1 MPVNS
6 NVYRNIA
13 TTEFQKFVEIVND
26 SRFPAITTH
35 PPDYNNQPTTQIFP
49 KYAILTYD
57 VGQNNGGIPTNT
69 LPFGNNSSIDAFG
82 RLRISNPDTIHNA
95 KQVFDNAPLIFDSI
109 TVGTGSNTYDQTN
122 SSTVMAVSSNNDVA
136 IRQTKLSVNYQPGKS
151 ILAFITFVMESNTN
165 CISRVGLFDGDTT
178 TPYSNVNGF
187 YFENNNNNLNF
198 VINNYGG
205 GQTSQTTP
213 QSAWNIDKLDGTGVS
228 GITLN
233 VSKTQILVIDYE
245 WLGVGRVRM
254 GFCIDGIVYY
264 AHAFN
269 NANSLLLPYLKNPNN
284 PVRYEIRST
293 GGAGSLRQ
301 ICSSV
306 MAEGGSTENGLPFS
320 INSGS
325 TSIGNFSAG
334 VTAPLVNIRLK
345 STSRTASIR
354 LVDFSAMASTT
365 TNTLLQIVLNG
376 TVSGTALTWN
386 SIANSNMEY
395 AICSTANSLSGGT
408 VLYSGFFNKAS
419 NTVSTIPESILAI
432 GASINGT
439 SDVLSLC
446 LTPSNGNESY
456 YGSMNW
462 IELL

>member
-13 TTEFQKFVEIVND
+13 TTEYQKFVEIIND
-26 SRFPAITTH
+26 SRFPAITTT
-35 PPDYNNQPTTQIFP
+35 PVDYNNQPTTQIFP
-49 KYAILTYD
+49 KYALLTYD
-57 VGQNNGGIPTNT
+57 IGQNNSGVPINS
-69 LPFGNNSSIDAFG
+69 LPFGNNSAIDAFG
-82 RLRISNPDTIHNA
+82 RLRISNPETVHNA
-95 KQVFDNAPLIFDSI
+95 KQVYDNAPLIYSSA

-122 SSTVMAVSSNNDVA
+122 SSTVMAVSSNSDVA
-136 IRQTKLSVNYQPGKS
+136 IRQSKLSINYQPGKS

-187 YFENNNNNLNF
+187 YFENNNNSLYF
-198 VINNYGG
+198 VINNNGG
-205 GQTSQTTP
+205 DASSQTVP
-213 QSAWNIDKLDGTGVS
+213 QSAWNIDKLDGTGAS
-228 GITLN
+228 GIALN
-233 VSKTQILVIDYE
+233 VAKTQILVIDYE

-269 NANSLLLPYLKNPNN
+269 NANTLALPYLKNPNN

-293 GGAGSLRQ
+293 GGTGSLRQ
-301 ICSSV
+301 ICSCV
-306 MAEGGSTENGLPFS
+306 MAEGGNRQNGIPFS
-320 INSGS
+320 ANSGN
-325 TSIGNFSAG
+325 TAIGNFSAG
-334 VTAPLVNIRLK
+334 VTVPLVNIRLK
-345 STSRTASIR
+345 STSATAAIR

-376 TVSGTALTWN
+376 AVSGTALTWN
-386 SIANSNMEY
+386 PITNSNVEY
-395 AICSTANSLSGGT
+395 AVCSTSNSLSGGT
-408 VLYSGFFNKAS
+408 VLYSGYFNKAS
-419 NTVSTIPESILAI
+419 NTVSAITESLFAV
-432 GASINGT
+432 GASVAGV

-462 IELL
+462 LELL